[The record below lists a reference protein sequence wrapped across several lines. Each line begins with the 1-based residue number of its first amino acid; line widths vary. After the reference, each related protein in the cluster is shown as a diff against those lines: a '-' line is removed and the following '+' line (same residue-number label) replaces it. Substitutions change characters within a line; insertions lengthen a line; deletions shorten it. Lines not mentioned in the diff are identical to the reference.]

1 MKANHWTVE
10 GRTFRTERDYRAACR
25 DLELIQKIR
34 DKYNF
39 NNEKELS
46 AVYQAVINK
55 KFAFTTIIGKD
66 FEEEVHDLLQKLT
79 KKAIHDD
86 KKHNRSVSLD
96 EFDPQM
102 RQQILKE
109 LKKQELTRKI
119 ILSILSAVAVICIGY
134 FGVYYYNAD
143 KNNAENSALS
153 NLKTKIDYGAAVT
166 GEIETQDNVVIQKD
180 ILPQYK
186 KLYQKNRSLIG
197 WVKVDGTKI
206 DYPVMQ
212 SVNEDYYLDHNF
224 EQEKDKNGSIFM
236 DAQCDV
242 ITPSTNLIIYG
253 HNMKSGTMFGTL
265 SNYENE
271 EYYQKH
277 KKIMFDTIYEKGTY
291 EIMYAFRSRLYSE
304 EEIVF
309 KYYQFIEA
317 MTEEE
322 FYSNMNEMAKMS
334 LYDTGVTAD
343 FGDRLLT
350 LSTCDYNEKNGRFVV
365 VAKRVN
371 E

>member
-1 MKANHWTVE
+1 MKTNNWTVG

-25 DLELIQKIR
+25 DQELIRKIR
-34 DKYNF
+34 EDYNF
-39 NNEKELS
+39 QNEKELS
-46 AVYQAVINK
+46 AVYQAVMNK
-55 KFAFTTIIGKD
+55 KYIFTTMLGKD
-66 FEEEVHDLLQKLT
+66 FEEEVHESLQKLT
-79 KKAIHDD
+79 KKAVHDD
-86 KKHNRSVSLD
+86 KKHNRAVSLD
-96 EFDPQM
+96 EFDPKM

-109 LKKQELTRKI
+109 LKKQELSRKI
-119 ILSILSAVAVICIGY
+119 ILSILSFVAIGCIGY
-134 FGVYYYNAD
+134 FGIYYYNAD
-143 KNNAENSALS
+143 RNDSDFSALS
-153 NLKTKIDYGAAVT
+153 DLKTKIDYSADVSGV
-166 GEIETQDNVVIQKD
+166 IETQDDIVIKKE

-197 WVKVDGTKI
+197 WVKVEGTKI

-236 DAQCDV
+236 DADCNAV
-242 ITPSTNLIIYG
+242 TPSTNLIIYG

-271 EYYQKH
+271 EFYKKH
-277 KKIMFDTIYEKGTY
+277 KKIKFDTIYEEGTY
-291 EIMYAFRSRLYSE
+291 EIIYAFRSRLYSE

-309 KYYQFIEA
+309 KYYQFIDV

-322 FYSNMNEMAKMS
+322 FYSNMNEMANMS
-334 LYDTGVTAD
+334 LYDTGVTAM
-343 FGDRLLT
+343 FGDQLLT